1 MVPPVPQGRLW
12 GFWGTIIVP
21 PHYMLIHLSLK
32 STNQK
37 TGPIPVSTSPKRTCA
52 TACPFLGSGC
62 YAASGPLAIHWSQV
76 SSGSRGEPWRVF
88 LGRIREF
95 PSDQLW
101 RHNQAG
107 DLPGTGNR
115 IDANKLDQLANANA
129 GRRGFTYTHKPVIST
144 PGVPADVVRANLR
157 AVRSAVKAGFTIN
170 LSGNS
175 LSHAD
180 RLAKTGLPV
189 ATVVPSGTTTPTLKT
204 PAGNLVVI
212 CPAQRMDKTCA
223 SCGLC
228 FKADRS
234 FLIGFTPHGTGARK
248 VNSIACATIR

>member
-1 MVPPVPQGRLW
+1 MQ
-12 GFWGTIIVP
+12 
-21 PHYMLIHLSLK
+21 IHLSLK
-32 STNQK
+32 SSNAK
-37 TGPIPVSTSPKRTCA
+37 TGPIPVSTSPSKTCPDV
-52 TACPFLGSGC
+52 CPFRNSGC
-62 YAASGPLAIHWSQV
+62 YASSGPLAIHWSQV
-76 SSGSRGEPWRVF
+76 SAGSRGEPWRVF

-107 DLPGTGNR
+107 DLPGNGNR
-115 IDANKLDQLANANA
+115 IDSKRLGELANANQ
-129 GRRGFTYTHKPVIST
+129 GRRGFTYTHKPVIRT
-144 PGVPADVVRANLR
+144 EGVPSEVVKANR
-157 AVRSAVKAGFTIN
+157 QAVKSALLQGFTIN

-204 PAGNLVVI
+204 PAGNLVVV
-212 CPAQRMDKTCA
+212 CPAQRMDDKTCA

-228 FKADRS
+228 SKADRN
-234 FLIGFTPHGTGARK
+234 FLIGFLPHGTGAKR
-248 VNSIACATIR
+248 VNSIACANK

>member
-1 MVPPVPQGRLW
+1 MQ
-12 GFWGTIIVP
+12 
-21 PHYMLIHLSLK
+21 IHLSLK

-37 TGPIPVSTSPKRTCA
+37 TGPIPVSTSPKRTCPGV
-52 TACPFLGSGC
+52 CPFHGEGC
-62 YAASGPLAIHWSQV
+62 YAESGPLAIHWAQV
-76 SSGSRGEPWRVF
+76 SSGSRGEPWQVF

-95 PSDQLW
+95 PESQLW

-107 DLPGTGNR
+107 DLPGAGNR
-115 IDANKLDQLANANA
+115 IDATKLGQLASANQ
-129 GRRGFTYTHKPVIST
+129 GKRGFTYTHKPVIRT
-144 PGVPADVVRANLR
+144 NGVPSDVVKSNRS
-157 AVRSAVKAGFTIN
+157 AVRSALRQGFTIN

-180 RLAKTGLPV
+180 KLAKTGLPV

-212 CPAQRMDKTCA
+212 CPAQRMDDKTCA

-228 FKADRS
+228 SKADRS
-234 FLIGFTPHGTGARK
+234 FLIGFLPHGTGARK
-248 VNSIACATIR
+248 VNSIACSATK

>member
-1 MVPPVPQGRLW
+1 
-12 GFWGTIIVP
+12 
-21 PHYMLIHLSLK
+21 MLTHLSLK

-37 TGPIPVSTSPKRTCA
+37 TGPIPVSTSPKRTCP
-52 TACPFLGSGC
+52 TVCPFLGSGC

-76 SSGSRGEPWRVF
+76 SAGSRGEPWRVF

-95 PSDQLW
+95 PESQLW

-107 DLPGTGNR
+107 DLPGLGNR
-115 IDANKLDQLANANA
+115 IDPVKLGQLANANV
-129 GRRGFTYTHKPVIST
+129 GRRGFTYTHKPVIPTS
-144 PGVPADVVRANLR
+144 GVPSEVVKSNRQAVKS
-157 AVRSAVKAGFTIN
+157 AVRAGFTIN

-180 RLAKTGLPV
+180 KLAKTGLPV
-189 ATVVPSGTTTPTLKT
+189 ATVVPGNTTTPTLTT

-212 CPAQRMDKTCA
+212 CPAQRMDKSCA

-228 FKADRS
+228 AKANRNFIVG
-234 FLIGFTPHGTGARK
+234 FLPHGTGAKR
-248 VNSIACATIR
+248 VNSIACAK